1 MTEQRVQQI
10 YQSIEPLRQ
19 QIIHHELYTSV
30 KSLDDLKVF
39 MEYHVFAVWDFMS
52 LLKVLQI
59 NLTCTTLPWFPVG
72 DGTTRYLINEIV
84 AGEES
89 DLDHEGNRKSH
100 FELYLEAMQQCGA
113 DTTKITTFLE
123 ILKQTGDFEQAFEAA
138 NVTPAIRDFIN
149 TTFEAV
155 NSGKPYVQSAVFTF
169 GREDLIPE
177 MFISIVKD
185 IEQTFP
191 ESVSIYKYYLERHI
205 EVDGDHHSH
214 LALDMTSNLCGD
226 SDSNWSEAQHAVKQA
241 LQMRIDLWNGALNEI
256 KNRQ

>member
-1 MTEQRVQQI
+1 
-10 YQSIEPLRQ
+10 
-19 QIIHHELYTSV
+19 
-30 KSLDDLKVF
+30 
-39 MEYHVFAVWDFMS
+39 
-52 LLKVLQI
+52 
-59 NLTCTTLPWFPVG
+59 
-72 DGTTRYLINEIV
+72 
-84 AGEES
+84 
-89 DLDHEGNRKSH
+89 
-100 FELYLEAMQQCGA
+100 MQQCGA

-123 ILKQTGDFEQAFEAA
+123 VLKQTGDFEQAFEAA

-214 LALDMTSNLCGD
+214 LALEMTAELCET
-226 SDSNWSEAQHAVKQA
+226 NNQYWEEAEIAIINSLKA
-241 LQMRIDLWNGALNEI
+241 RIELWNGAHNEI
-256 KNRQ
+256 TLRQAQ